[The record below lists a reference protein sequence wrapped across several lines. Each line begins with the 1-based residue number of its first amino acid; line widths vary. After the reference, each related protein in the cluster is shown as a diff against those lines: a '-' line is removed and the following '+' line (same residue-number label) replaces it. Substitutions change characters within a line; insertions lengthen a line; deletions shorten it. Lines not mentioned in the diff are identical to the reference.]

1 MPKQEASLVVGNN
14 VKRVWGAQ
22 SSEEIKAAEPAQT
35 TSTGALSQSQSQ
47 NLTTVA
53 GSWGSTAKPTVVTK
67 PAPPKTKADRKKERT
82 GAALFGG
89 ISSSKKDSSDSSDD
103 DSESTPTKPAT

>member
-1 MPKQEASLVVGNN
+1 MPKQEASLVVGN

-22 SSEEIKAAEPAQT
+22 ASEEIKAAEVAQT
-35 TSTGALSQSQSQ
+35 TPTGAQTQGQ
-47 NLTTVA
+47 NLTAVA
-53 GSWGSTAKPTVVTK
+53 GSWGSSAKPAAVTK

-82 GAALFGG
+82 AASLFGG

-103 DSESTPTKPAT
+103 DDSEATPTKPAT